1 MVIPIWFLDN
11 DLCNETN
18 INFMHDSKITSTQN
32 SYFVFTSI
40 NVKPKIFRFKFNEIV
55 TIGMDF
61 GYEVLTGCVARGC
74 ELAHSGFAPFESND
88 WPNFTLA

>member
-1 MVIPIWFLDN
+1 
-11 DLCNETN
+11 
-18 INFMHDSKITSTQN
+18 
-32 SYFVFTSI
+32 
-40 NVKPKIFRFKFNEIV
+40 
-55 TIGMDF
+55 MDF